1 MKRLIISI
9 MLVSVIIGAMA
20 QQHDRGGQQR
30 PPLSIEK
37 YTKDLKEFISNE
49 ARLTKKE
56 EAEFFPV
63 YLEMKKKQRKAFEAM
78 KGTHRTP
85 MNNEKACANA
95 IRMKDKMD
103 IEQKKIEQQY
113 HEKFLKILPATK
125 VFKVIMAEDK
135 FHRQMLRK
143 WSRNGNDGD
152 KRHMPR

>member
-9 MLVSVIIGAMA
+9 MLVSVMIGAMA

-63 YLEMKKKQRKAFEAM
+63 YLEMKKKQRFRSDE
-78 KGTHRTP
+78 GHSP
-85 MNNEKACANA
+85 YSNEQ
-95 IRMKDKMD
+95 R
-103 IEQKKIEQQY
+103 ES
-113 HEKFLKILPATK
+113 L
-125 VFKVIMAEDK
+125 
-135 FHRQMLRK
+135 RQCHQDERQ
-143 WSRNGNDGD
+143 DG
-152 KRHMPR
+152 H